1 MADKDTRAFARVLKC
16 FRVIL
21 ERFCKGDGGRRRRV
35 GWWVFALGLKYFI
48 YIYIY
53 IYIYIEGVLQGRAVE
68 ECRRAFAGVLRY
80 FRHAQEG
87 FCKGERRRAG
97 GLLQED
103 GRRTFAGVIK

>member
-1 MADKDTRAFARVLKC
+1 MQGGWREAKEGWLVGFC
-16 FRVIL
+16 IGNEIL
-21 ERFCKGDGGRRRRV
+21 
-35 GWWVFALGLKYFI
+35 

>member
-53 IYIYIEGVLQGRAVE
+53 IEGVLQGRAVE
-68 ECRRAFAGVLRY
+68 ECRRAFAGVLKY

-97 GLLQED
+97 GLLQKD

>member
-1 MADKDTRAFARVLKC
+1 M
-16 FRVIL
+16 
-21 ERFCKGDGGRRRRV
+21 
-35 GWWVFALGLKYFI
+35 
-48 YIYIY
+48 
-53 IYIYIEGVLQGRAVE
+53 E